1 MSRVPCP
8 ECGTKIE
15 ATARGCACGWGS
27 HRGSYPPAGYDDEAR
42 QQRGRMIADI
52 ESVKTDEARKWLESH
67 GIHKAGMSRKE
78 KTEANLAYMRR
89 MKVMPKPEP
98 TAWAYEILSRIADGV
113 KVSGH
118 AEAMA
123 REVTKIK
130 REHLEAA

>member
-27 HRGSYPPAGYDDEAR
+27 RRGSYANSGYSDDDR
-42 QQRGRMIADI
+42 QQRARMIAEL
-52 ESVKTDEARKWLESH
+52 ESAKTADARKWLESH

-78 KTEANLAYMRR
+78 KTAADLAYMRWL
-89 MKVMPKPEP
+89 KVMPKPESH
-98 TAWAYEILSRIADGV
+98 AWAYEIISRIADGERV
-113 KVSGH
+113 TAH

-123 REVTKIK
+123 REVTKIP
-130 REHLEAA
+130 REHRVAA

>member
-27 HRGSYPPAGYDDEAR
+27 RRGSYAPSGYDDEAR
-42 QQRGRMIADI
+42 QQRLRMIADL
-52 ESVKTDEARKWLESH
+52 ESVKTAEAQRWLESH

-78 KTEANLAYMRR
+78 KTQANLTYMHRL
-89 MKVMPKPEP
+89 KVMPKPESH
-98 TAWAYEILSRIADGV
+98 AWAYEIISRIADGERV
-113 KVSGH
+113 TAH

-123 REVTKIK
+123 REVTKIE
-130 REHLEAA
+130 RMAA